1 MVVYREF
8 FDTMQEAIEGLFK
21 YKSKNI
27 QYIGCEDDIIS
38 TGHGYVAVIVKE
50 GEVQDVLKY
59 IELFAGIGGFR
70 SALDKLGYECVFSS
84 EIDKYATKSYQ
95 ALYGHEPS
103 GDITKIH
110 VV

>member
-1 MVVYREF
+1 M
-8 FDTMQEAIEGLFK
+8 
-21 YKSKNI
+21 
-27 QYIGCEDDIIS
+27 
-38 TGHGYVAVIVKE
+38 
-50 GEVQDVLKY
+50 KY